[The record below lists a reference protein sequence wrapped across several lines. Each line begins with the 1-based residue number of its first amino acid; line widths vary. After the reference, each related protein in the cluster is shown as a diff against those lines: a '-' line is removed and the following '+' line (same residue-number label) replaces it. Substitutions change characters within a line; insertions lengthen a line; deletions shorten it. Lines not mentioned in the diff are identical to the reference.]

1 MDDSKQQSSYAIQDL
16 LNNID
21 IVSVIKN
28 YINLSKKGQNYW
40 GLCPFHGDKNPSLS
54 VNSNKKVFKC
64 FVCGES
70 GNAIKF
76 VQKFKKINFYQAIK
90 EIVEITN
97 YKTSVIDKFLNSK
110 INSNEIKMYDMN
122 NQACFI
128 YHRTL
133 FNSSNADK
141 LKYLLS
147 RNLTQ
152 DLINEYKIGYA
163 PNSSDKK
170 YLFSILTNEDNIM
183 GEDRDASLVWSPI
196 QLVNNGLANL
206 NDNNEYSDFFW
217 NRIIIPI
224 FDEHNNVIGF
234 SGRAL
239 NNDEKIKY
247 INTKT
252 TEIFKKENVLFNF
265 NNFDKSIYEEI
276 FVVEGYMDVFAF
288 RKMGIKNVVA
298 SMGTSFTSN
307 QINLIKKYKNINSI
321 IICFDNDEAGFKA
334 TIELAQKLYNHNIK
348 VFVVAPYDK
357 SYKDIDELLKSND
370 KNTVLEVIN
379 NQISFISYLCIK
391 MLSDKSLTNKE
402 IVLRTKKILDNVI
415 SYSYDEL
422 TLDNDL
428 LLLSKFSSI
437 SVDALNQYIK
447 KELNKNKKE
456 VDSNIKNSNKY
467 FSFPIEYNIPRL
479 NIKTKPLKE
488 ILNEEKSFEVKEK
501 DLFKIVA
508 INTYIAEL
516 FIKNIYHSYF
526 QSDIKLK
533 QIFTELIYFAKILID
548 NSIDVNPENL
558 LSIIKLKE
566 DEFDKPLNEL
576 VDFIKS
582 IIAYYNKYPIN
593 NKSIIYQGVSLILDL
608 VMKIQQEI
616 QKIVIRENCE
626 NVYDEYRNISNQYD
640 KKIKELLSIKNNLQK
655 G

>member
-1 MDDSKQQSSYAIQDL
+1 
-16 LNNID
+16 
-21 IVSVIKN
+21 
-28 YINLSKKGQNYW
+28 
-40 GLCPFHGDKNPSLS
+40 
-54 VNSNKKVFKC
+54 
-64 FVCGES
+64 
-70 GNAIKF
+70 
-76 VQKFKKINFYQAIK
+76 
-90 EIVEITN
+90 
-97 YKTSVIDKFLNSK
+97 
-110 INSNEIKMYDMN
+110 
-122 NQACFI
+122 
-128 YHRTL
+128 
-133 FNSSNADK
+133 
-141 LKYLLS
+141 
-147 RNLTQ
+147 
-152 DLINEYKIGYA
+152 
-163 PNSSDKK
+163 
-170 YLFSILTNEDNIM
+170 
-183 GEDRDASLVWSPI
+183 
-196 QLVNNGLANL
+196 
-206 NDNNEYSDFFW
+206 
-217 NRIIIPI
+217 
-224 FDEHNNVIGF
+224 
-234 SGRAL
+234 
-239 NNDEKIKY
+239 
-247 INTKT
+247 
-252 TEIFKKENVLFNF
+252 
-265 NNFDKSIYEEI
+265 
-276 FVVEGYMDVFAF
+276 
-288 RKMGIKNVVA
+288 
-298 SMGTSFTSN
+298 
-307 QINLIKKYKNINSI
+307 
-321 IICFDNDEAGFKA
+321 
-334 TIELAQKLYNHNIK
+334 
-348 VFVVAPYDK
+348 
-357 SYKDIDELLKSND
+357 
-370 KNTVLEVIN
+370 
-379 NQISFISYLCIK
+379 

-447 KELNKNKKE
+447 KELDKNKKE